1 MIRLSIL
8 DQSVTAENQTAEEAL
23 RQTVKLAQE
32 AEQYGYDRFWAAEH
46 HNNEEIAG
54 SAPEIVLGYL
64 AASTKKIRLAS
75 GGVMLQH
82 YSPYKVAEQ
91 FRVLS
96 ALAPGRVALG
106 VGKAP
111 GGFQLSTDALQRELI
126 QPARLF
132 EEKLEE
138 LTHFIRN
145 DFPDSHRYAS
155 LRPAPHT
162 EYAPDLFLLGGSAES
177 AISAAKLGISFVFA
191 YFINGEEA
199 ALEKARH
206 AFDEHLPKG
215 SKAEFHL
222 APMVFT
228 AHTKAEAEKHVVSRE
243 SVKIILEDGK
253 KVNVGSREQAAAFLE
268 QVTQPY
274 KLITQKTGV
283 IAGTKEEAAAELRRL
298 SVQYSITDFV
308 ILSPI
313 KNAEEKRLSYR
324 LLSEAVQ
331 PAPQL

>member
-1 MIRLSIL
+1 M
-8 DQSVTAENQTAEEAL
+8 
-23 RQTVKLAQE
+23 
-32 AEQYGYDRFWAAEH
+32 
-46 HNNEEIAG
+46 
-54 SAPEIVLGYL
+54 
-64 AASTKKIRLAS
+64 
-75 GGVMLQH
+75 
-82 YSPYKVAEQ
+82 
-91 FRVLS
+91 
-96 ALAPGRVALG
+96 
-106 VGKAP
+106 
-111 GGFQLSTDALQRELI
+111 
-126 QPARLF
+126 F

-155 LRPAPHT
+155 LRPTPHT
-162 EYAPDLFLLGGSAES
+162 EYAPDIFLLGGSAES

-253 KVNVGSREQAAAFLE
+253 KVNVGSREQAEAFLE

-283 IAGTKEEAAAELRRL
+283 IAGTKEETAAELRRL